1 MQQHRWNNV
10 TSERVVSVSPPL
22 PPLRRVAS
30 VKHLGGPASTTR
42 QGECRKQTERK
53 ESRVNRIA
61 NRKIS
66 TNDESSESGER
77 EIAGVR

>member
-1 MQQHRWNNV
+1 M
-10 TSERVVSVSPPL
+10 TSERAVSVSPPL
-22 PPLRRVAS
+22 PPLRRVGETS
-30 VKHLGGPASTTR
+30 RGPANTTR
-42 QGECRKQTERK
+42 QGESRKQTERK